1 MPCPRGKTAAAT
13 RRPTPVGGRPW
24 APRWSSYEGA
34 RAHERLCVHI
44 APRRGR
50 GLLRRRP
57 RASPAAPA
65 RRLRVVRA
73 RGRGCADGPRP
84 RGRARGVGLP
94 AVVPRRRSRRRVRA
108 SQLARRDRRRDAGG
122 GLLGPRSRR
131 ARPRG
136 APVAVTAADVG
147 FDLTLTEE
155 QELAQRTAREF
166 ATEKVLPLAAEIDAK
181 AAGPKALLAEIASLR
196 VLGISVPARM

>member
-1 MPCPRGKTAAAT
+1 MPCARGTSAAAS
-13 RRPTPVGGRPW
+13 RRSASVVARPW
-24 APRWSSYEGA
+24 PSRWSSYEGA

-50 GLLRRRP
+50 ALLRRRP

-73 RGRGCADGPRP
+73 RGRGYADGPRP

-108 SQLARRDRRRDAGG
+108 SPLARRDRRRDAGG
-122 GLLGPRSRR
+122 VLLGPRSRR

-166 ATEKVLPLAAEIDAK
+166 ATEKGLPPPAEVDAQ
-181 AAGPKALLAEIASLR
+181 AAGPKACL
-196 VLGISVPARM
+196 P